1 MHRHEVPRRTAC
13 VVATPHSIL
22 LRVVAGE
29 LLLLEPAIHGT
40 VTETEIEMCVVRRLL
55 SVAMMTV
62 QIGHDEIEIETG
74 TSFLLAI
81 DLT

>member
-1 MHRHEVPRRTAC
+1 M
-13 VVATPHSIL
+13 VATPHSIL

-74 TSFLLAI
+74 MSFLLAI
-81 DLT
+81 DLMW